1 LEVCLSPG
9 GIVLTSL
16 IACLE
21 ARVLPV
27 RTQNQRLLNHYEF
40 LFEHSGLRV
49 LAITPH
55 VVERAT
61 LLRASHGFRTPDAI
75 HLATALVA
83 GADAF
88 LTGDKAL
95 ARCPGLNVEIVTT

>member
-1 LEVCLSPG
+1 M
-9 GIVLTSL
+9 TSL

-21 ARVLPV
+21 VRVLPV
-27 RTQNQRLLNHYEF
+27 RTQNQRLLEHYEF
-40 LFEHSGLRV
+40 LFHRSGLQV

-55 VVERAT
+55 VIERAT
-61 LLRASHGFRTPDAI
+61 AIRASHGFRTPDSI

-88 LTGDKAL
+88 LTGDRAL
-95 ARCPGLNVEIVTT
+95 AKCPGLNVEIVTT